1 MKNRI
6 LAMFMAAAVV
16 GTTVLPGM
24 TVDAAKQGKT
34 TGTTYYVSTVDGND
48 NNDGMSEGKAFYS
61 LDKINEL
68 TLKPGDK
75 VLLERGSVFQNGFLH
90 LKGDGSEE
98 APIVVDSYGKGNL
111 PIIET
116 NGQGIW
122 YQNYRAPLGNAK
134 HKYQGYVSSS
144 VLLYDVE
151 YVEIKN
157 LEITNKAPKIETAYN
172 AEDVMNRTGV
182 AAVAQ
187 NEGTLNHIYLDNL
200 YVHDVIGNVYDKH
213 MNNGGIYFTAFQPM
227 DASTGIAKYD
237 DVNNIRHDYAVI
249 NRIFLE
255 HTRELGDTLT
265 AIAEDKS
272 HVITGE
278 QKCVYFAEQAQ
289 EVLKVLVRRAEA
301 MQVPYKIYGRDFQAE
316 NIRYT
321 CSGMLFDVVIGDN
334 IYPDLQIPLL
344 GEHQAKNCALA
355 LALCVDVMAD
365 LCRESNAP
373 DIFSDTMC
381 NQIRRQLSAIH
392 KVFIIGS

>member
-1 MKNRI
+1 
-6 LAMFMAAAVV
+6 
-16 GTTVLPGM
+16 
-24 TVDAAKQGKT
+24 
-34 TGTTYYVSTVDGND
+34 
-48 NNDGMSEGKAFYS
+48 MSEGKAFYS

-237 DVNNIRHDYAVI
+237 DVKIGNISNYKIESGKYSIDFDEGEDAPESWTFSGSINSNFNKQLKKVMQYLSLNKPNSDIVAIKFNMNTPISIQPVTAMRLYIQPSPLKKSDYAIIGVCEPETDNCWKMKIYKENPQYNQVI
-249 NRIFLE
+249 ESFIASEVSIFF
-255 HTRELGDTLT
+255 
-265 AIAEDKS
+265 
-272 HVITGE
+272 TGE
-278 QKCVYFAEQAQ
+278 NE
-289 EVLKVLVRRAEA
+289 
-301 MQVPYKIYGRDFQAE
+301 I
-316 NIRYT
+316 
-321 CSGMLFDVVIGDN
+321 
-334 IYPDLQIPLL
+334 
-344 GEHQAKNCALA
+344 LA
-355 LALCVDVMAD
+355 CY
-365 LCRESNAP
+365 E
-373 DIFSDTMC
+373 
-381 NQIRRQLSAIH
+381 
-392 KVFIIGS
+392 